1 MSKDD
6 GSCSSKRS
14 SSSRGKSW
22 SGAGSDSGDMPSM
35 QTIPKTKCYK
45 LAVPVQQGAAAAAAK
60 ELVVAQAV
68 PVTVSMSVGS
78 IAVAAGDL
86 AAPTVTSTCM
96 EVDGTAAAGAGD
108 AAAAAGAMAN
118 PQQQQQRQQQLVRAM
133 ELREVPC
140 NIRAAFV
147 AAPGWVIL
155 DADYNQIE
163 LRVMAHA
170 SQDAALMAAF
180 GSACG
185 DVFKAL
191 GAKWLQKPEEQVS
204 PSFSLAANLLFTAC
218 IFNSLLVLAVTFIK
232 NRLQHH
238 ATCLHLIS
246 WSITCIC
253 TSVRT
258 SHVLSVST

>member
-1 MSKDD
+1 
-6 GSCSSKRS
+6 
-14 SSSRGKSW
+14 
-22 SGAGSDSGDMPSM
+22 
-35 QTIPKTKCYK
+35 
-45 LAVPVQQGAAAAAAK
+45 
-60 ELVVAQAV
+60 
-68 PVTVSMSVGS
+68 
-78 IAVAAGDL
+78 
-86 AAPTVTSTCM
+86 M

-118 PQQQQQRQQQLVRAM
+118 PQQQQQQQQRQQQLVRVM

-191 GAKWLQKPEEQVS
+191 GAKWLKKPEAEVS
-204 PSFSLAANLLFTAC
+204 HLL
-218 IFNSLLVLAVTFIK
+218 LLQL
-232 NRLQHH
+232 
-238 ATCLHLIS
+238 
-246 WSITCIC
+246 
-253 TSVRT
+253 
-258 SHVLSVST
+258 